1 MSKVRAKITVL
12 HSGNLNET
20 TVLIGDELLNK
31 LKMSTQASIQLRCG
45 SAHRD
50 VQLQPVKKSA
60 DLRIHSQLAA
70 DLGIYHDRMLW
81 LSYKPGTKDLVLG
94 PLVGVLLRKV
104 HAQTPDRLF
113 GKQSLF
119 CKEMTEAC
127 EKIGAQVFFFTKEDL
142 SSNLKAV
149 SGWCHIDNQWVHK
162 KFPVPGM
169 VYNRLTSR
177 VIENSAKVQHF
188 MKTAK
193 ATYDTQ
199 IFNEKYLS
207 KHEVFQA
214 LRREQHLLPA
224 LPESRLLHHTQV
236 LKNMLSRYSTVFIKP
251 VRGSLGRGITRIR
264 HHGSEGY
271 VCDQTSANGLRR
283 NTYPTFAKLAQVLRP
298 KVKSKSYQIQQG
310 IDLVTVG
317 GRPVDFRAIV
327 QRGATGTWGVTS
339 IVARIASNQTFV
351 SNLARGGTLSSV
363 NTALDKSNVLPQHRL
378 TVQSKL
384 RKYAVE
390 IAKGIEQQIPYHF
403 AELGID
409 LAADVRGRVWLIE
422 VNSKPSKEDNSPLQ
436 PGKIRPSV
444 KQIIYYVM
452 FLHKQQTG

>member
-1 MSKVRAKITVL
+1 MSRVRTKITVL

-20 TVLIGDELLNK
+20 TVLMGDELLKK
-31 LKMSTQASIQLRCG
+31 LKISSQASIQLRCG
-45 SAHRD
+45 SARRD

-60 DLRIHSQLAA
+60 GLRIHSQLAA
-70 DLGIYHDRMLW
+70 DLGIHHDCVLW
-81 LSYKPGTKDLVLG
+81 LSYKPGTKVLILG
-94 PLVGVLLRKV
+94 PLIGVMLRKV

-127 EKIGAQVFFFTKEDL
+127 EKYGAQVFFFTQDDISIDL
-142 SSNLKAV
+142 TAV
-149 SGWCHIDNQWVHK
+149 NGWIFMDNQWVHK
-162 KFPVPGM
+162 RFPIPGM
-169 VYNRLTSR
+169 IYNRLTSR

-188 MKTAK
+188 MKIAK
-193 ATYDTQ
+193 TTYHTQ

-214 LRREQHLLPA
+214 LKQEQHLLPA
-224 LPESRLLHHTQV
+224 LPESRLLHHAQV
-236 LKNMLSRYSTVFIKP
+236 LKNMLTRYSTVFIKP

-283 NTYPTFAKLAQVLRP
+283 NTYPTLTKLAQALSR
-298 KVKSKSYQIQQG
+298 KVKTKSYQIQQG
-310 IDLVTVG
+310 IDIVTVG

-327 QRGATGTWGVTS
+327 QRGATGTWGITS

-351 SNLARGGTLSSV
+351 SNLARGGTLSTVSA
-363 NTALDKSNVLPQHRL
+363 ALEKSNVLPQHRL
-378 TVQSKL
+378 AIQSKL

-390 IAKGIEQQIPYHF
+390 IAKGIEQQIPHHF

-422 VNSKPSKEDNSPLQ
+422 VNSKPSKEDNSPLE

-444 KQIIYYVM
+444 KQIIQYAL